1 MEIIGI
7 VLAILVLVFL
17 TRIIGGLSSL
27 GDTFKRI
34 ERRMDALS
42 ADIAAIRKQGDGVL
56 PPAPLGH
63 PPSRRGEKQPRKNTL
78 VAHLPA
84 PRRGCR
90 RSRLGEYSVHNPH

>member
-34 ERRMDALS
+34 ERRMDTLS
-42 ADIAAIRKQGDGVL
+42 ADIAAIRKQVT
-56 PPAPLGH
+56 
-63 PPSRRGEKQPRKNTL
+63 EII
-78 VAHLPA
+78 V
-84 PRRGCR
+84 
-90 RSRLGEYSVHNPH
+90 